1 MEKWQKPSEQ
11 TISIYQNIVSRLDG
25 VEKRTM
31 FGCPCAFVN
40 GNMFFGVYQDQL
52 FLRMSDEQREQLN
65 QIMPIKS
72 FSPMGK
78 VMKAYIAVPGEIM
91 NEQEKLLTL
100 VQNALDIAQVLPP
113 KKPRNDFRVKH
124 IYIQRLHNTF
134 GFRCNNL

>member
-11 TISIYQNIVSRLDG
+11 TIAIYQDIVSHLDG

-52 FLRMSDEQREQLN
+52 FLRMGDEQREQVN
-65 QIMPIKS
+65 QIIPIKC

-78 VMKAYIAVPGEIM
+78 VMKAYISIPGEII
-91 NEQEKLLTL
+91 NDPEKLLTL
-100 VQNALDIAQVLPP
+100 VKNGLSIASELPI
-113 KKPRNDFRVKH
+113 KKSKK
-124 IYIQRLHNTF
+124 
-134 GFRCNNL
+134 

>member
-11 TISIYQNIVSRLDG
+11 TIALYQNIVSQLDG

-52 FLRMSDEQREQLN
+52 FLRMGEEQREQLS
-65 QIMPIKS
+65 QIFPIKS

-78 VMKAYIAVPGEIM
+78 VMKAYIAIPGVIM
-91 NEQEKLLTL
+91 NEQVKLLTL
-100 VQNALDIAQVLPP
+100 VKNALVKAQMLPL
-113 KKPRNDFRVKH
+113 KSRK
-124 IYIQRLHNTF
+124 
-134 GFRCNNL
+134 

>member
-31 FGCPCAFVN
+31 FGCPCAFVK

-52 FLRMSDEQREQLN
+52 FLRMGEEQREQLS

-100 VQNALDIAQVLPP
+100 VQNALEIAQVLPP
-113 KKPRNDFRVKH
+113 KNKN
-124 IYIQRLHNTF
+124 
-134 GFRCNNL
+134 

>member
-52 FLRMSDEQREQLN
+52 FLRMSDEQREQLS
-65 QIMPIKS
+65 QFMPIKS

-78 VMKAYIAVPGEIM
+78 VMKAYIAIPGEIM

-100 VQNALDIAQVLPP
+100 VQNALEIAQVLPT
-113 KKPRNDFRVKH
+113 KNKN
-124 IYIQRLHNTF
+124 
-134 GFRCNNL
+134 